1 MKIVYLINHKGET
14 GLNNVVLDLTT
25 LFSSHG
31 HNCTIFYLK
40 DTEKEIEFPC
50 KTIKI
55 DEEHPLV
62 FKDYDIVHTHGIHPN
77 LYVLRHKPWG
87 KSKTKFVATLH
98 CYVFQDFMDLFGKVK
113 GFLYSFLFLLSIV
126 RHDLLIT
133 LSQDAQRYYQQLLP
147 WKKSAYAYNTRTLDD
162 TADLTLEEKRELSDF
177 KNDGVLI
184 GMNGVLIRRKGI
196 DVMLKALELLPKD
209 YKVMFIGGDTDSISK
224 WKKQVKAD
232 IQDRVY
238 FAGSHPKA
246 YRYLPYYDIYVLP
259 SRSEGFPLAMVEAA
273 AKGCKIACSAL
284 PQLKEI
290 FTEGEVAWCKI
301 GDAESLAAAIIK
313 ARSLDGSKA
322 KNTFEKKLSPD
333 SFYKRHLDIYDCLH

>member
-162 TADLTLEEKRELSDF
+162 TADLTLEEKRELADF

-184 GMNGVLIRRKGI
+184 GM
-196 DVMLKALELLPKD
+196 
-209 YKVMFIGGDTDSISK
+209 T
-224 WKKQVKAD
+224 
-232 IQDRVY
+232 
-238 FAGSHPKA
+238 
-246 YRYLPYYDIYVLP
+246 
-259 SRSEGFPLAMVEAA
+259 
-273 AKGCKIACSAL
+273 
-284 PQLKEI
+284 
-290 FTEGEVAWCKI
+290 
-301 GDAESLAAAIIK
+301 
-313 ARSLDGSKA
+313 
-322 KNTFEKKLSPD
+322 
-333 SFYKRHLDIYDCLH
+333 